1 VTRLLRIRIDES
13 WPGPAHA
20 SWVLL
25 ARDGTVLGQ
34 GEGEPGQ
41 WPPADDHE
49 AILSAPQAAWLRARL
64 PAKAPRRE
72 APRLL
77 AYALED
83 QLLREPD
90 SQHFTVTGRQGD
102 EVSVLVTARERLRA
116 IVTRFVALGR
126 PLSGLYSELQ
136 TAPAGTDGW
145 HLTLAGD
152 GAILRMTGQSA
163 LPLDLD
169 PRDPSP
175 PPMLANLLAEY
186 RRHQDVVPV
195 LVLHGAPSHLPDVPA
210 WAAALDVETRVGP
223 PPGWYRV
230 GNGADNLLTGEFAPR
245 HRHRA
250 WLARIR
256 PALLLAGLVLVADV
270 LLGAAQVGW
279 WHHRLADQEDGIRSL
294 FRGAFPN
301 TPVVDPAAQVERQ
314 LDLLRMPLGRLRGD
328 DALLLLSAVA
338 DGLGADG
345 AAAVQVLRYDE
356 GRLELTLAPGLAGRA
371 DALAS
376 ALALR
381 GIATTSRLA
390 ATGALQITVRR
401 RGRS

>member
-1 VTRLLRIRIDES
+1 MAPS
-13 WPGPAHA
+13 
-20 SWVLL
+20 L
-25 ARDGTVLGQ
+25 ARAKASQ
-34 GEGEPGQ
+34 GQ

-64 PAKAPRRE
+64 PARAPRRE
-72 APRLL
+72 ASRLL

-90 SQHFTVTGRQGD
+90 SQHFTVTGRQGS
-102 EVSVLVTARERLRA
+102 EVTVLVTARERLRQ
-116 IVTRFVALGR
+116 IVTQFVALGR
-126 PLSGLYSELQ
+126 PLSRLYSELQ

-145 HLTLAGD
+145 HLTLERD
-152 GAILRMTGQSA
+152 GAILRMTEQSA

-169 PRDPSP
+169 RRDLSP

-186 RRHQDVVPV
+186 RRRQEVVPA
-195 LVLHGAPSHLPDVPA
+195 LVLHGALPHLPDVPA
-210 WAAALDVETRVGP
+210 WAAALDVEMRVGKP
-223 PPGWYRV
+223 QSWYRV
-230 GNGADNLLTGEFAPR
+230 GNGADNLLDGEFAPR

-270 LLGAAQVGW
+270 LIGAAQAGW
-279 WHHRLADQEDGIRSL
+279 WHHRLADQEDEIRRL

-328 DALLLLSAVA
+328 DALSLLSAVA
-338 DGLGADG
+338 NGLGADG
-345 AAAVQVLRYDE
+345 ADAVQALRYDE
-356 GRLELTLAPGLAGRA
+356 GRLELTLAPGSVGRA
-371 DALAS
+371 DALVG

-381 GIATTSRLA
+381 GVTATSQVG
-390 ATGALQITVRR
+390 ATGVLRITAR
-401 RGRS
+401 RGGRS